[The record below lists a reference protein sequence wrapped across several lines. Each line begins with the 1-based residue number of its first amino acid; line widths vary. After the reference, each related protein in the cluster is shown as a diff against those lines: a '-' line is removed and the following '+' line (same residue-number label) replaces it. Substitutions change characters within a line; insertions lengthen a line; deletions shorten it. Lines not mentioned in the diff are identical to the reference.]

1 MKRVLIIGAD
11 EGGGVLLQTLQATEM
26 KVVAIIGIKNTD
38 AFQIAHDYNIPTS
51 MHWKEW
57 INKNIDLVI
66 DATGNES
73 VISEIR
79 EIKSDK
85 TLIIPAF
92 LASFVSELLA
102 EKEKLVEHL
111 TLQKENQSLLLNHI
125 RDGMIVINTNEV
137 VQFVN
142 SSAEHILGIAKTDIE
157 NRPIAKVIE
166 NSRLPHVLNSKR
178 KEINQRMVLENGKTI
193 ITTRLPVI
201 NAKDELVGAFSVFK
215 DITEVIKLAEENT
228 DLKEFKTMLE
238 AIFHSSDEAIS
249 VVDEKGLGI
258 MINPAYTRLTGLTAE
273 KVIGHPATTD
283 IFEGESMHLK
293 VLQTGIPV
301 RGVRMKV
308 GAAKRDVIVNV
319 APIIVESQIKGSV
332 GVLHDV
338 SEIKSLTHELKKAM
352 KIIRNL
358 EAKYTFDDIIGISP
372 EMNLTLEQAK
382 VGAKTPATVLL
393 RGESGTGKELFAHA
407 IHNESDRKH
416 RKFIRLNC
424 SSTPET
430 RIEMELFG
438 IEDSHHSHD
447 GQKGLFEEANF
458 GSVFLDEVGELSLS
472 MQAKLLRVLQEGEI
486 VRAGG
491 TKPIAVDVRV
501 ITATN
506 LNLEKAIMERTFR
519 EDLYYFLNRLP
530 IYIPPLRER
539 LMDIPVLTE
548 HIIDK
553 MNHEYGRN
561 VHSISEEAIT
571 ELSNYSWPGNIR
583 ELENVIGRAMIYM
596 DGALNEIKQEHLP
609 KLHVH
614 TVLREVH
621 LQKNQAENTSL
632 QEAVEAFEKEYIGSI
647 LKQYNYNKTKT
658 ARVLHISIRNLY
670 YKMDKYYLDKG
681 D

>member
-1 MKRVLIIGAD
+1 
-11 EGGGVLLQTLQATEM
+11 
-26 KVVAIIGIKNTD
+26 
-38 AFQIAHDYNIPTS
+38 
-51 MHWKEW
+51 
-57 INKNIDLVI
+57 
-66 DATGNES
+66 
-73 VISEIR
+73 
-79 EIKSDK
+79 
-85 TLIIPAF
+85 
-92 LASFVSELLA
+92 
-102 EKEKLVEHL
+102 
-111 TLQKENQSLLLNHI
+111 
-125 RDGMIVINTNEV
+125 
-137 VQFVN
+137 
-142 SSAEHILGIAKTDIE
+142 
-157 NRPIAKVIE
+157 
-166 NSRLPHVLNSKR
+166 
-178 KEINQRMVLENGKTI
+178 
-193 ITTRLPVI
+193 
-201 NAKDELVGAFSVFK
+201 
-215 DITEVIKLAEENT
+215 
-228 DLKEFKTMLE
+228 
-238 AIFHSSDEAIS
+238 
-249 VVDEKGLGI
+249 
-258 MINPAYTRLTGLTAE
+258 
-273 KVIGHPATTD
+273 
-283 IFEGESMHLK
+283 
-293 VLQTGIPV
+293 
-301 RGVRMKV
+301 
-308 GAAKRDVIVNV
+308 RDVIVNV

-416 RKFIRLNC
+416 CKFIRLNC

-438 IEDSHHSHD
+438 IEDSHSHD

-596 DGALNEIKQEHLP
+596 DGTLNEIKQEHLP
-609 KLHVH
+609 
-614 TVLREVH
+614 
-621 LQKNQAENTSL
+621 
-632 QEAVEAFEKEYIGSI
+632 
-647 LKQYNYNKTKT
+647 
-658 ARVLHISIRNLY
+658 
-670 YKMDKYYLDKG
+670 
-681 D
+681 